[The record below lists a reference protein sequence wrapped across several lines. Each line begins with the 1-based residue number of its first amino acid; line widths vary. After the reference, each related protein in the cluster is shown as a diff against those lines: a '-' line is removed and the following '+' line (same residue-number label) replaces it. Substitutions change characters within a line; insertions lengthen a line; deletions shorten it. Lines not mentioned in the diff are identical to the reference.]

1 MTATPTMTEL
11 LTKEQE
17 YAMIREVQEDTRK
30 AQYSMDR
37 LVRHNMGLVHKQVQ
51 RFPLRN
57 SVVTYD
63 DLFQQG
69 VLGFMHAVRK
79 FDLDMGLRLSTYAY
93 RWIAAYLQRYWQNNG
108 RTVRVPAHLSDSFFA
123 HKREVNELTVALGRT
138 PSADELPEHVAK
150 VAQHFAPI
158 ASLNQSVGDG
168 NEELCNLQ
176 AADDDSGMVME
187 VESYLEQLKGDIS
200 SRDYQILVMRFGLD
214 GCGEHSLSEIASTHS
229 VSRARIHQILSQS
242 LHTLKGYTM

>member
-1 MTATPTMTEL
+1 MTATPTMTDL

-17 YAMIREVQEDTRK
+17 YQMIREVQEETRK
-30 AQYSMDR
+30 AEYSMDR

-79 FDLDMGLRLSTYAY
+79 FDTELGLRLSTYAY

-108 RTVRVPAHLSDSFFA
+108 RTVRVPAHLSDSYFA

-138 PSADELPEHVAK
+138 PRADELPEHVAK
-150 VAQHFAPI
+150 VAQHFVSI

-176 AADDDSGMVME
+176 ADDNDTEIVME
-187 VESYLEQLKGDIS
+187 VGSYLEQLKGEIS
-200 SRDYQILVMRFGLD
+200 ERDYKIIVQRYGLD
-214 GCGEHSLSEIASTHS
+214 GCGESSLAEIAAEHS
-229 VSRARIHQILSQS
+229 VSRARIHQIINQNLRM
-242 LHTLKGYTM
+242 LKGYTM